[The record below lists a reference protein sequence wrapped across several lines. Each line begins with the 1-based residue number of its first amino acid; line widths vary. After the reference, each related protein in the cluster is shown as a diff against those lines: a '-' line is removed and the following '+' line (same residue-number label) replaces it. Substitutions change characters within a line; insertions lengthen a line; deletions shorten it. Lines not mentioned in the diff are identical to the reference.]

1 MQIFRPDDQPD
12 RPHGIMM
19 LRERAAAG
27 RDEDCRPPL
36 RMRLWPLVSMTLIL
50 ISGLI
55 GTPTPALH
63 GEGLVT
69 LLGGGTIAA
78 LIVIEVWFDPQDDRA
93 VFAYVLLL
101 GLASIALMTVQ
112 PAGTAVLGTY
122 AAVASAVIR
131 LPKRLAIAAIVPIIA
146 IVDILILIGGEDRL
160 LVLAWTNIAYVFMFV
175 IGHLLRLSEERQIQ
189 ARELLEEEER
199 TRLARNEAAA
209 LDERG
214 RIARELHDVLAH
226 SLSALSVELE
236 GARLLALDRD
246 VDSEVIAAI
255 GRAHRHAASGLDEAR
270 AAIKALRGDSV
281 PRPGQARGPDRG
293 NPRARD
299 RVHAGDRRRAAP
311 AALAKRRWRSSAPP
325 RRRSPT
331 CASTPRRPSGST
343 IRLDYD
349 PDGVQLIVTDSA
361 GDGAEPRVPQPAAL
375 AGGGLRL
382 RGERDARAGRADR
395 RPPARRADR
404 GRLPGRAL
412 GAGVS
417 DGDAAGGETLRVI
430 VADDQRVVREGLTLM
445 LGLID
450 GIEPVGAAA
459 DGEEALAMVAA
470 ERPDVVLMD
479 LRMPRLDG
487 IEATRRLA
495 ETHPG
500 GRRRRAHHL
509 RRRRDRRR
517 RPAGGRARLP
527 DQGRRRRAD
536 PQRGRA
542 GGGGRGGDRPGRAAP
557 ADHRGAARRG
567 AGRARTATSSP
578 TG

>member
-12 RPHGIMM
+12 RPHGIML

-27 RDEDCRPPL
+27 RDENCRPPL
-36 RMRLWPLVSMTLIL
+36 RVRLWPLVSLTLVL

-55 GTPTPALH
+55 GTPAPALH

-78 LIVIEVWFDPQDDRA
+78 LIVVEVWFDPQDDRA

-146 IVDILILIGGEDRL
+146 IVDILILIDGQERL
-160 LVLAWTNIAYVFMFV
+160 LVLAWTSIAYAFMFV

-189 ARELLEEEER
+189 ARELLEEEEQ

-209 LDERG
+209 LDERS

-246 VDSEVIAAI
+246 ADSEVIAAI
-255 GRAHRHAASGLDEAR
+255 GRAHRHAAAGLDEAR

-281 PRPGQARGPDRG
+281 PGPDKIQDLIEEIRAHG
-293 NPRARD
+293 IECTLEVSGEPRRL
-299 RVHAGDRRRAAP
+299 P
-311 AALAKRRWRSSAPP
+311 SEAALAVFRTAQEALTNVRKHAEE
-325 RRRSPT
+325 
-331 CASTPRRPSGST
+331 AELVE

-361 GDGAEPRVPQPAAL
+361 GEGAEPRVPQPAAL
-375 AGGGLRL
+375 AAAGSGYGVSGMR
-382 RGERDARAGRADR
+382 ERAELIG
-395 RPPARRADR
+395 
-404 GRLPGRAL
+404 GRLL
-412 GAGVS
+412 AGPTE
-417 DGDAAGGETLRVI
+417 DGFRVELW
-430 VADDQRVVREGLTLM
+430 V
-445 LGLID
+445 
-450 GIEPVGAAA
+450 
-459 DGEEALAMVAA
+459 
-470 ERPDVVLMD
+470 
-479 LRMPRLDG
+479 
-487 IEATRRLA
+487 
-495 ETHPG
+495 
-500 GRRRRAHHL
+500 
-509 RRRRDRRR
+509 
-517 RPAGGRARLP
+517 PA
-527 DQGRRRRAD
+527 
-536 PQRGRA
+536 
-542 GGGGRGGDRPGRAAP
+542 
-557 ADHRGAARRG
+557 
-567 AGRARTATSSP
+567 
-578 TG
+578 

>member
-12 RPHGIMM
+12 RPHGIML
-19 LRERAAAG
+19 LRERVAG
-27 RDEDCRPPL
+27 RGDGGEDCQAQVP
-36 RMRLWPLVSMTLIL
+36 MRARVWPLVSLSLIL

-55 GTPTPALH
+55 GTPAPALH

-69 LLGGGTIAA
+69 LLGGATIVA
-78 LIVIEVWFDPQDDRA
+78 LIVIEVWLDPQDDRA

-146 IVDILILIGGEDRL
+146 IVDALILIGGEDRL
-160 LVLAWTNIAYVFMFV
+160 LVLAWTSFAYVFMFV

-255 GRAHRHAASGLDEAR
+255 GRAHRHAAAGLDEAR
-270 AAIKALRGDSV
+270 AAIKALRGDMV
-281 PRPGQARGPDRG
+281 PGPDKLEELLEDMRASG
-293 NPRARD
+293 IECTLEVGGEPRRL
-299 RVHAGDRRRAAP
+299 P
-311 AALAKRRWRSSAPP
+311 SEAALAVFRTAQEALTNVRKHAEEAERVE
-325 RRRSPT
+325 
-331 CASTPRRPSGST
+331 

-361 GDGAEPRVPQPAAL
+361 GDGVEPRVPQPAAL
-375 AGGGLRL
+375 AAAGAGYGVSGMR
-382 RGERDARAGRADR
+382 ERAELIG
-395 RPPARRADR
+395 
-404 GRLPGRAL
+404 GRLL
-412 GAGVS
+412 AGPTE
-417 DGDAAGGETLRVI
+417 DGFRVELW
-430 VADDQRVVREGLTLM
+430 V
-445 LGLID
+445 
-450 GIEPVGAAA
+450 
-459 DGEEALAMVAA
+459 
-470 ERPDVVLMD
+470 
-479 LRMPRLDG
+479 
-487 IEATRRLA
+487 
-495 ETHPG
+495 
-500 GRRRRAHHL
+500 
-509 RRRRDRRR
+509 
-517 RPAGGRARLP
+517 PA
-527 DQGRRRRAD
+527 
-536 PQRGRA
+536 
-542 GGGGRGGDRPGRAAP
+542 
-557 ADHRGAARRG
+557 
-567 AGRARTATSSP
+567 
-578 TG
+578 